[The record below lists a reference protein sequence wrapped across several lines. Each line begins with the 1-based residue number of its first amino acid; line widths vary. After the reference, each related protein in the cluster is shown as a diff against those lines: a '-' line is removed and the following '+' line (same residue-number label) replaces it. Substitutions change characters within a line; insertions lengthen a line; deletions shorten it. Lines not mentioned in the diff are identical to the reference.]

1 MAEKPT
7 KGRPPQLTPE
17 NQFPEEA
24 IKGSVQEFD
33 KADGMDWSGGTNLF
47 TWTLGSAADAIT
59 PWGKNVVRRDKELRD
74 FWPSE
79 TYLAGALASVC
90 SQRATMDK
98 EIQGPNPKIV
108 QILTDML
115 DAAIGPAGQEI
126 GWIPYEMGGCQDLY
140 SQDNG
145 RFEELIRDPGID
157 GASKFKNEKA
167 PVIGIAHLDAAQC
180 VRTGDPKTPV
190 FYTDKNGK
198 VHKMPWY
205 SVIVSSDFPSPIESM
220 HGVGHCSVTRALRMA
235 QIMRSIEIF
244 KDEKISGRQFKEI
257 NFVSGVGRQDI
268 KDEMAR
274 GQEEANN
281 QGQIRFIMPA
291 LIASLDPEKPV
302 SVATINLANLPDG
315 FDLGQEME
323 WYIAGLALAFGV
335 DYQEF
340 APLPGGNIGS
350 SEQSMILHRKTSGK
364 SPAVYMLKKVQ
375 AYHNYGV
382 LPRGYTLVYNDKD
395 EQEELERQTVRTGAM
410 EEAAIAVS
418 RKILSP
424 EAAARSLVNRGILE
438 ESEIAGLEEFWKMNI
453 DQEKN
458 KQTVGSRGG
467 NTILEDGKRNPSG
480 KVNETG
486 GGRLK
491 KIFRIK

>member
-1 MAEKPT
+1 M
-7 KGRPPQLTPE
+7 GRKPQLEPE
-17 NQFPEEA
+17 NQFPDKA
-24 IKGSVQEFD
+24 IDQSVQKFD
-33 KADGMDWSGGTNLF
+33 KAGATDWAGGSNMF
-47 TWTLGSAADAIT
+47 TWNLGSSADAIT
-59 PWGKNVVRRDKELRD
+59 PWGKNVKRRDSELRT
-74 FWPSE
+74 FWPTE

-90 SQRATMDK
+90 SQRATMDW
-98 EIQGPNPKIV
+98 EIKGPSEKII

-115 DAAIGPAGQEI
+115 NSAIGPAGQEI

-145 RFEELIRDPGID
+145 RFEEIIRDPGID
-157 GASKFKNEKA
+157 ANSKFKKEKA
-167 PVIGIAHLDAAQC
+167 PVIGLAHLDASQC

-190 FYTDKNGK
+190 FYTDKDGK
-198 VHKMPWY
+198 THKMPWY
-205 SVIVSSDFPSPIESM
+205 SVMVSSDFPSPIQSM
-220 HGVGHCSVTRALRMA
+220 FGVGHCSVTRALRMA

-257 NFVSGVGRQDI
+257 NFISGVGRQDI
-268 KDEMAR
+268 KDEMLR

-281 QGQIRFIMPA
+281 QGQIRFILPA
-291 LIASLDPEKPV
+291 MVASLDPEKPV
-302 SVATINLANLPDG
+302 SVATINLANLPDD

-375 AYHNYGV
+375 AYHNYGI

-395 EQEELERQTVRTGAM
+395 EQEELERQTVRTKAM
-410 EEAAIAVS
+410 EEYGIAVS

-424 EAAARSLVNRGILE
+424 EMAAKSLVKRGIYDQ
-438 ESEIAGLEEFWKMNI
+438 SEIEGLEEFWKKAQ
-453 DQEKN
+453 DQNEM
-458 KQTVGSRGG
+458 KQTVGPRGG
-467 NTILEDGKRNPSG
+467 NTIAEDVKRTPSG
-480 KVNETG
+480 KTNETV

-491 KIFRIK
+491 KMFSRK

>member
-1 MAEKPT
+1 MA
-7 KGRPPQLTPE
+7 KGRKPLLEPD
-17 NQFPEEA
+17 NQFPAEA
-24 IKGSVQEFD
+24 LKGSVQKFD
-33 KADGMDWSGGTNLF
+33 TAEGTDWTGGSSLF
-47 TWTLGSAADAIT
+47 TWNLGSAADAIT
-59 PWGKNVVRRDKELRD
+59 PWGKNVKRRDKELRD

-79 TYLAGALASVC
+79 TYLAGALSSVC
-90 SQRATMDK
+90 SQRATMDW
-98 EIQGPNPKIV
+98 EIMGPNERIV

-115 DAAIGPAGQEI
+115 NAAIGPAGQEI

-145 RFEELIRDPGID
+145 RFEEIIRDPGID
-157 GASKFKNEKA
+157 GASKFKEEKA
-167 PVIGIAHLDAAQC
+167 PVIGLAHLDAAQC
-180 VRTGDPKTPV
+180 TRTGDPKTPV
-190 FYTDKNGK
+190 LYTDKDGH

-205 SVIVSSDFPSPIESM
+205 SVMVSSDFPSPIRSM

-257 NFVSGVGRQDI
+257 NFISGVGRQDI
-268 KDEMAR
+268 KDEMLR

-281 QGQIRFIMPA
+281 QGQIRFILPA
-291 LIASLDPEKPV
+291 MVASLDPEKPV
-302 SVATINLANLPDG
+302 SVATVNLANLPEG
-315 FDLGQEME
+315 FDLNQEME

-350 SEQSMILHRKTSGK
+350 SEQSMMLHRKTSGK
-364 SPAVYMLKKVQ
+364 SPAVYMNKKVQ

-382 LPRGYTLVYNDKD
+382 LPRGYTLQYNDKN
-395 EQEELERQTVRTGAM
+395 EQEELERQKVRTMAM
-410 EEAAIAVS
+410 EEAAIAVG
-418 RKILSP
+418 KDILSP
-424 EAAARSLVNRGILE
+424 EAAARSLVARGIYD
-438 ESEIAGLEEFWKMNI
+438 ESEIAGLEEFWKKS
-453 DQEKN
+453 QERKDM

-467 NTILEDGKRNPSG
+467 NTIAEDVKRTPSG
-480 KVNETG
+480 KTNETG

-491 KIFRIK
+491 KWFGRK